1 MRRVFTAQSIPQA
14 HLVRSSLEASGIR
27 AIVQNEHIFDIRGEV
42 PMAPDTMP
50 EVWIL
55 DESQSAEA
63 ESIVDAF
70 LFRRGASTSEE
81 ADEPDERDEHD
92 QHDDDYVEDFEEAW
106 QAGRPSSLWK
116 FVKFLFVLGLGFV
129 AGVAVHDKILEARS
143 EWDYNQD
150 GKPDVFWKF
159 SFDGAAST
167 LAIDANFDG
176 KIDGRTDFDFLGIP
190 TKSYFDMDFDGEF
203 DEFLEYENGSAKVS
217 RASRSGKPLLVEK
230 RYRHGILHTTL
241 IDIDGDDEFDVKY
254 EFDSLGILVTEEKEQ
269 PNGQ

>member
-81 ADEPDERDEHD
+81 AGEQDEQDE
-92 QHDDDYVEDFEEAW
+92 HDDDYVEDFEEAW

-129 AGVAVHDKILEARS
+129 VGVAVHDKILEARS
-143 EWDYNQD
+143 EWYYNQD
-150 GKPDVFWKF
+150 GKPDAFWKF
-159 SFDGAAST
+159 SVAGGTST
-167 LAIDANFDG
+167 FEEDANFDG
-176 KIDGRTDFDFLGIP
+176 NIDGKTVYDFLGIR
-190 TKSYFDMDFDGEF
+190 TKSSRDTDFDGEF
-203 DEFLEYENGSAKVS
+203 DEFFEYEKGSAKVS
-217 RASRSGKPLLVEK
+217 RASRSGKPPLVEK

-241 IDIDGDDEFDVKY
+241 IDIDGDDKFDVKY
-254 EFDSLGILVTEEKEQ
+254 EFDSLGILVTEEQEQ